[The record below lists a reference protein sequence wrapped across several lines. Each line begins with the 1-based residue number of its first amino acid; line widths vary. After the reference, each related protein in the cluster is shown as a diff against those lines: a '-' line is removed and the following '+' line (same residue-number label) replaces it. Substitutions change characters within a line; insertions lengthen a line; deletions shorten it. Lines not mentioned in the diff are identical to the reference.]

1 VAFRAFWRVQG
12 MISPPGEVYTD
23 PCVVAATRA
32 VCVVA
37 ATRAVCVVAA
47 TRAVLADPPPAPTG
61 PSRAQLETALAT

>member
-1 VAFRAFWRVQG
+1 MAFRAFWRVQG

-37 ATRAVCVVAA
+37 ATRAV
-47 TRAVLADPPPAPTG
+47 LADPPPAPTG